1 MSSFSPVEVS
11 SNFFKCFCSSDLK
24 IEEILE
30 LDQEALCRKTDLKSS
45 SDFRRGTDPHE
56 LYKRLYRCREENFQ
70 ELVSTGRIGIC
81 EKNLGLLAN
90 VCCIKDHR
98 KHPIKIKDYARRVL
112 SKWDP
117 KKTDENAE
125 NGGFSENTE
134 NRRSSVDAVFSN
146 PIFQHPFVRG
156 FCSFKLNLEEMN
168 RINLSEFGINAEGR
182 EETSPHILYEDLIN
196 LRNGYANTL
205 ENLGLD
211 PNRFLKTCEENLGRL
226 AFSCCL
232 QHKAWS

>member
-1 MSSFSPVEVS
+1 MSSFSSVEVS
-11 SNFFKCFCSSDLK
+11 SNFFKYFCSSGLE

-30 LDQEALCRKTDLKSS
+30 LDQEALCRRADLGPSN
-45 SDFRRGTDPHE
+45 FHRGTDPHE
-56 LYKRLYRCREENFQ
+56 LYQRLYRCREEYFQ

-90 VCCIKDHR
+90 ACCIKDHR
-98 KHPIKIKDYARRVL
+98 KHPVKIKDYARRVL

-125 NGGFSENTE
+125 N
-134 NRRSSVDAVFSN
+134 RRSSVDPVFSN
-146 PIFQHPFVRG
+146 PVFQHPFVRG
-156 FCSFKLNLEEMN
+156 FCSCKLNLGQMN
-168 RINLSEFGINAEGR
+168 RINLSEFGVNIESK
-182 EETSPHILYEDLIN
+182 EETSPHTLYEDLLN

-205 ENLGLD
+205 ENLGLN
-211 PNRFLKTCEENLGRL
+211 PNGFLKICEENLEEL